1 MRAVERRLDVGRV
14 EVFDHTADLGLRIE
28 ADDLSDLFRTAAEG
42 LFDVITA
49 DRSTIR
55 PRDEEPVELSADSTE
70 QLLVD
75 WLNELIFR
83 VETRYAVYARFD
95 VQVAADGRSARVR
108 VDKVTRGHIHQFTLA
123 GVRNQAG
130 EPLLHDSAYYTLN
143 EVPAP

>member
-1 MRAVERRLDVGRV
+1 MGRV

-28 ADDLSDLFRTAAEG
+28 AGDLSDLFRTAAEG

-70 QLLVD
+70 QLLAD

-83 VETRYAVYARFD
+83 VETRYALYARFD
-95 VQVAADGRSARVR
+95 VQVAADGRSL
-108 VDKVTRGHIHQFTLA
+108 RGSI
-123 GVRNQAG
+123 AG
-130 EPLLHDSAYYTLN
+130 EPMDPGRHVLDHEVKAATHHALLLERTGEGWRA
-143 EVPAP
+143 EVIVDI